1 MESDYFWR
9 LAERCARAA
18 RRCFE
23 LSAIEEFRALA
34 DEFAERAVA
43 LENIN
48 AIGDCG
54 HANENVLG
62 RGSQ

>member
-9 LAERCARAA
+9 LAERCASAA
-18 RRCFE
+18 RHCFD

-34 DEFAERAVA
+34 DEFAGRAVA
-43 LENIN
+43 LESIN
-48 AIGDCG
+48 ATKDCD

-62 RGSQ
+62 GSPQ